1 MNIDIDVRLGSGA
14 VIGLIVPQLLTLFLS
29 QILGI

>member
-1 MNIDIDVRLGSGA
+1 MNINIELKLGSGA